1 MGKPSPLDFR
11 ALPINDADLIPF
23 YIGSDISKPFWV
35 TWRDLKRIL
44 ASTLPSG
51 SGVLLKTNGVT
62 NPVQTLLNLVAGTN
76 MTIVND
82 GLGNI
87 TFTSTGGGGGIYTA
101 DNGITENS
109 PVANNFRLG
118 GGIITPTTITAGF
131 TTSSNSIRF
140 DAPNYLPTGAGIYNF
155 TGFNLLTT
163 YDPSGNSILGS
174 FDAHGAISL
183 KVYATENA
191 FGPPTI
197 PGIGLFIESRDSLS
211 IPFKIKGTVGDT
223 LLFNNSGQLR
233 LHEYDTST
241 AFSGV
246 SGSSIGI
253 LNVDNQGKVFV
264 TPAPSGTGTVT
275 SVATAGLIS
284 GGTITTSGTITT
296 LMNTNKLVGR
306 GSLGAGVMEE
316 ITLGTGLSLTGTT
329 LNASGASPLTTKG
342 DLYTFDTANTRLPV
356 GLDTQVLLA
365 DSTTATGLKWGSN
378 TTPPATGYY
387 GQYFSY
393 VTQSATTNNV
403 GKAMIF
409 ETLDLSNGIT
419 VVTDGTALTKITF
432 ANTGIY
438 NLQFSTQF
446 QNTDNA
452 QHDIYI
458 WLRKNGTTSAADVAG
473 STGLVSVPAR
483 KSAGV
488 GNEGHVI
495 VSWNFLLDI
504 VAGDFYQI
512 IWATS
517 DITHVTIQYY
527 AGNPPPPVLATNYP
541 STASTLFTVTQ
552 QAGILAGTGITGLG
566 KAGFIQTGSVQTL
579 IEGTSGTDFNIVS
592 SANTQTFNLPTASA
606 TNRGALSSA
615 DWTVFNGKQNALTT
629 TKSVK
634 ILTNNVEL
642 DGDAASPGN
651 QKYYGTD
658 LAGTKG
664 FYSFPSGNY
673 AVILRIV
680 NGTPI
685 TASTANTIS
694 LSGLVPAGTNTTN
707 DTLRI
712 KYRVSKTGGSAITT
726 TRLYVNTTNS
736 LSGATLLAQVAT
748 TATTRFLQSEREL
761 FIKNNTTNT
770 EVWPTSV
777 AAFTDNAITTVA
789 TSLIAINHTVDQYY
803 FVALQNGALADITVA
818 EFLRIER
825 L

>member
-1 MGKPSPLDFR
+1 MAFFNNKRKDFSIQPPR
-11 ALPINDADLIPF
+11 QQVDGTPFFVTDSANIDFTLENLNLTADLTPTGVTDGTYGSATLIPILEVDQWGRITGVTTTSF
-23 YIGSDISKPFWV
+23 SASGIS
-35 TWRDLKRIL
+35 LE
-44 ASTLPSG
+44 
-51 SGVLLKTNGVT
+51 TNGT
-62 NPVQTLLNLVAGTN
+62 PNPVQTLLNLVAGTN
-76 MTIVND
+76 MTIIDD

-87 TFTSTGGGGGIYTA
+87 TFSSSGG
-101 DNGITENS
+101 S
-109 PVANNFRLG
+109 
-118 GGIITPTTITAGF
+118 
-131 TTSSNSIRF
+131 
-140 DAPNYLPTGAGIYNF
+140 
-155 TGFNLLTT
+155 
-163 YDPSGNSILGS
+163 
-174 FDAHGAISL
+174 
-183 KVYATENA
+183 
-191 FGPPTI
+191 
-197 PGIGLFIESRDSLS
+197 
-211 IPFKIKGTVGDT
+211 
-223 LLFNNSGQLR
+223 
-233 LHEYDTST
+233 
-241 AFSGV
+241 
-246 SGSSIGI
+246 
-253 LNVDNQGKVFV
+253 
-264 TPAPSGTGTVT
+264 GTVT
-275 SVATAGLIS
+275 SV
-284 GGTITTSGTITT
+284 GT
-296 LMNTNKLVGR
+296 
-306 GSLGAGVMEE
+306 
-316 ITLGTGLSLTGTT
+316 GTGLTGGPITTTGTVSLNSKLAPDDTLTG
-329 LNASGASPLTTKG
+329 NALKYLRVNAGETAVEYATPAGSSPLTTKG
-342 DLYTFDTANTRLPV
+342 DLYTFDTADTRLPV

-365 DSTTATGLKWGSN
+365 DSTTATGLKWGNN

-393 VTQSATTNNV
+393 VTQSATTANV

-517 DITHVTIQYY
+517 DITHVTIQFY

-680 NGTPI
+680 NGTSI

-712 KYRVSKTGGSAITT
+712 KYRVSKTGGSAVTT

-761 FIKNNTTNT
+761 FIKNNVLNT

-777 AAFTDNAITTVA
+777 AAFTDNAVTTVA

>member
-62 NPVQTLLNLVAGTN
+62 NPVQTLLNLVPGTN

-87 TFTSTGGGGGIYTA
+87 TFTSTGGGGGTYTS
-101 DNGITENS
+101 DNGITLGV
-109 PVANNFRLG
+109 PTANNFRLG
-118 GGIITPTTITAGF
+118 GDIITPTTITAGF

-140 DAPNYLPTGAGIYNF
+140 DAPNYLPTSSGIYSF

-197 PGIGLFIESRDSLS
+197 PGTGLFIESRDSLS

-223 LLFNNSGQLR
+223 LLFNDSGQLR
-233 LHEYDTST
+233 MHLYNSAT

-246 SGSSIGI
+246 SGASVGL

-365 DSTTATGLKWGSN
+365 DSATATGLKWGSN

-393 VTQSATTNNV
+393 VTQSATTANV

-452 QHDIYI
+452 EQDVYI
-458 WLRKNGTTSAADVAG
+458 WLRKNGTTSAADVLG
-473 STGLVSVPAR
+473 STGLISIP
-483 KSAGV
+483 KTHG
-488 GNEGHVI
+488 GGGGTPGHVI
-495 VSWNFLLDI
+495 VTWNFLLDI

-512 IWATS
+512 VWSTSNVANVSIKFLTATVN
-517 DITHVTIQYY
+517 H
-527 AGNPPPPVLATNYP
+527 P

-712 KYRVSKTGGSAITT
+712 KYRVSKTGGSAVTT

-761 FIKNNTTNT
+761 FIKNNVLNT

-777 AAFTDNAITTVA
+777 AAFTDNAVTTVA